1 MAASF
6 SVQAMVRGYHVY
18 KDIWNAVDG
27 ETLGCRRETTNVH
40 DPFSVTV
47 VKDGTTVGH
56 VPRKLSCLC
65 SLFIRKH
72 GILQCIVNGS
82 RRHSSDLPQGGLEI
96 PCIIKF
102 IGEDKLINKAKMMFE
117 VIESREKSNKKEES
131 EYKGDNVEPKNK
143 IIKVENSSDEL
154 EEKEE
159 KKEREEKNK
168 EEEKDEKGKKEEKDE
183 KKKKEEKDEKKKK
196 EDKDEKEKK
205 QEKKKEDEIDWLRLG
220 GLILKNCDKTALL
233 EDKELNDKHIDMGQK
248 LLKQQIRSL
257 RGLLSAVTPL
267 QVQPRWVNNYI
278 QIFNRGG
285 NHWITMSTIGCKE
298 GEINMFDS
306 LYSTVDKILNFK
318 IGIVF
323 PGIKC
328 NIRPM
333 IMRQQGVTDCG
344 LFAIGVAVHLALG
357 DSPDDIINLK
367 FDQGKLRFFLFS
379 CFEKKVMSKF
389 PLLN

>member
-143 IIKVENSSDEL
+143 IIKVEKRRKRRKRGKRRIRRKKRMRR
-154 EEKEE
+154 EKR
-159 KKEREEKNK
+159 KKRMRRKRRKRRTRRKRRKTRTRRRKNRRK
-168 EEEKDEKGKKEEKDE
+168 RRKMKLTG
-183 KKKKEEKDEKKKK
+183 
-196 EDKDEKEKK
+196 
-205 QEKKKEDEIDWLRLG
+205 G